1 MANELD
7 KSTET
12 KPETDKK
19 EAEKKEEPKTPS
31 TKELEDKIKQ
41 LESEN
46 GKLRQA
52 NTNASAD
59 ASSWKKKYQD
69 KLSEEDRKKE
79 EQEEQNATLQKEL
92 ETLRAERNVAN
103 FKSQLTAPDI
113 GFDGDL
119 AQEVAEAM
127 NSGDTAKVFD
137 GLRKFIVAHDKT
149 LRENALRNNQTLQ
162 GGTSTKAI
170 TKEQFDAM
178 GYKERLEVFNKHPDL
193 YEEYTK

>member
-19 EAEKKEEPKTPS
+19 EPEKKEEPKTPS

-79 EQEEQNATLQKEL
+79 EQEEQTATLQKEL

-103 FKSQLTAPDI
+103 HKSQRSDYKYIASRQRRRDI
-113 GFDGDL
+113 NFAEGD
-119 AQEVAEAM
+119 
-127 NSGDTAKVFD
+127 
-137 GLRKFIVAHDKT
+137 I
-149 LRENALRNNQTLQ
+149 NN
-162 GGTSTKAI
+162 G
-170 TKEQFDAM
+170 
-178 GYKERLEVFNKHPDL
+178 
-193 YEEYTK
+193 